1 MKKVKDKFVGS
12 TTMGSNAC
20 HSSNACKGSN
30 ACPAGEITPA
40 H

>member
-20 HSSNACKGSN
+20 HGSN

>member
-20 HSSNACKGSN
+20 KGSN